1 MIIKLTEFDW
11 HGEHQPVLI
20 GTESVICVQ
29 EKQTIEHYKIGKA
42 VVTRIQSRGAMVT
55 VTYVL
60 ESIEEIYK
68 MCTNHSEES

>member
-11 HGEHQPVLI
+11 YGEHKPVLI

-29 EKQTIEHYKIGKA
+29 GKQTIEHYKMGEA
-42 VVTRIQSRGAMVT
+42 VVTRIQSRGAMVAI
-55 VTYVL
+55 TYVL
-60 ESIEEIYK
+60 ESLDEIYK

>member
-11 HGEHQPVLI
+11 YGEHQPVLI
-20 GTESVICVQ
+20 GTENVIRIQ
-29 EKQTIEHYKIGKA
+29 GNKTIEHYKMGLA
-42 VVTRIQSRGAMVT
+42 NVTQIESRGAMVT

-60 ESIEEIYK
+60 ESLDEIYK